1 VASSEIIIKELAGR
15 KRTLRLVGAG
25 LPKRGA
31 NWPGKQRL
39 VTTWYPGNV
48 AQASQQVIGPIEAQ
62 SQWSGEWNTTRLV
75 RSPAIYEEGGSSTK
89 LAFAHS
95 LALVLEDIFRS
106 GVLLEVTWAVDN
118 ENPFVT
124 PQQISRQGRASD
136 WDFAYDRIDDIVWKV
151 TWDWIGRGLGQ
162 DRVALRNDGA
172 ATQSLNSLDLVLLA
186 VDESVNNTQI
196 QLTRRTIPRSA
207 NTFSLEQLDAML
219 DAPSKLM
226 RDFAQSCNRISNRVR
241 TLGDL
246 IGKAANLPFKVTNQ
260 AIDIA
265 TSAVQS
271 AIKFYDDC
279 TRTPPD
285 YYDTQQRLG
294 SLTRAASYFKG
305 GLDSSMRVAREASN
319 AREQFRATQAQR
331 AGTGL
336 DGKGTKNLGPYQ
348 KPHKHTGG
356 EQMQTDVY
364 IVRPGDTLI
373 GISQRFYGMPDGAAD
388 IAYANNLSL
397 KTATPP
403 VGKVLIIPPYKGIGA
418 IQAGKAK
425 PPIKPAS
432 SQNPTL
438 PNGIGQQYPYTP

>member
-1 VASSEIIIKELAGR
+1 MATSEIIIEELAGQ

-48 AQASQQVIGPIEAQ
+48 AQASQQVIGPIDPQ
-62 SQWSGEWNTTRLV
+62 SQWNGEWNTTRLL
-75 RSPAIYEEGGSSTK
+75 RSPAVYEEGGSSTK

-95 LALVLEDIFRS
+95 LALVLEDIFR
-106 GVLLEVTWAVDN
+106 GGALLQVTWAVDN
-118 ENPFVT
+118 GNPFT
-124 PQQISRQGRASD
+124 LPQQITRQGRASD

-151 TWDWIGRGLGQ
+151 TWDWTGRGLGQ

-172 ATQSLNSLDLVLLA
+172 ATQAFNSLDLVLLA

-196 QLTRRTIPRSA
+196 QLSKRTIPKSA
-207 NTFSLEQLDAML
+207 DKFSLEKLDAML
-219 DAPSKLM
+219 SAPSKLM
-226 RDFAQSCNRISNRVR
+226 KDFAQSCNRISNRVR

-246 IGKAANLPFKVTNQ
+246 VGKAANLPFEITNQ

-265 TSAVQS
+265 TTAVQS
-271 AIKFYDDC
+271 AAKFYDNC

-285 YYDTQQRLG
+285 YYDTQQRIA

-305 GLDSSMRVAREASN
+305 GIDASTQVTQQAIS
-319 AREQFRATQAQR
+319 AREQFRGSQSERVGSGAN
-331 AGTGL
+331 
-336 DGKGTKNLGPYQ
+336 GKGSKSAGPVQ
-348 KPHKHTGG
+348 KPYKRTGG
-356 EQMQTDVY
+356 EKNQVEVY
-364 IVRPGDTLI
+364 LVQPGDTLI
-373 GISQRFYGMPDGAAD
+373 GISQRFYGLPDGAAD
-388 IAYANNLSL
+388 IAFANNLPL

-403 VGKVLIIPPYKGIGA
+403 VGKVLIIPPFKGMGA
-418 IQAGKAK
+418 MLTGRGK

-432 SQNPTL
+432 SQNPVL
-438 PNGIGQQYPYTP
+438 PGGVGQQYPYAP